1 MAELDAYHEQIGPT
15 LHAGEEAHQAL
26 RVICRP
32 PVSDG
37 NRMLKLGMRPAS
49 ALAFATLPRWARQM
63 YGKPGGPLSEAAATA
78 GPRAARLMLS
88 QQRLFTG
95 AMRAIHRAETA
106 AENQALNR
114 VPEAAREMST
124 AGKYFCG

>member
-49 ALAFATLPRWARQM
+49 ALAFATLPRWAGRC
-63 YGKPGGPLSEAAATA
+63 TA
-78 GPRAARLMLS
+78 SRAAR
-88 QQRLFTG
+88 
-95 AMRAIHRAETA
+95 
-106 AENQALNR
+106 
-114 VPEAAREMST
+114 
-124 AGKYFCG
+124 

>member
-1 MAELDAYHEQIGPT
+1 
-15 LHAGEEAHQAL
+15 
-26 RVICRP
+26 
-32 PVSDG
+32 
-37 NRMLKLGMRPAS
+37 
-49 ALAFATLPRWARQM
+49 M